1 MSIPTVLAVLVIAYL
16 IGSIPFGWI
25 IVKLAT
31 GRDIRGIES
40 GRTGGTNAWRAA
52 GMLAG
57 FFTGVLDILKG
68 ALTVWIARTM
78 ILSGLPNQP
87 AIPFFATTPIQT
99 SIPFFHWIEI
109 AAPLAAILGHN
120 YSIYLLERR
129 EDNGK
134 VRLRGGAGGAAC
146 LGGAMGL
153 WTPAL
158 FYILP
163 LGVIIYVLV
172 GYASV
177 TTMSVAFFATLIF
190 LWKAIQGTLPW
201 PYVAYGIIAEL
212 MLVWALRPNIQRLR
226 EGSERLH
233 GLRVWLKKKPAEKS

>member
-1 MSIPTVLAVLVIAYL
+1 MLLTILAVFVIAYL

-40 GRTGGTNAWRAA
+40 GRTGGTNAMRAA
-52 GMLAG
+52 GLFAG
-57 FFTGVLDILKG
+57 LLTGILDILKG
-68 ALTVWIARTM
+68 AASVWLVRWWI
-78 ILSGLPNQP
+78 P
-87 AIPFFATTPIQT
+87 AST
-99 SIPFFHWIEI
+99 PFFHWIEI
-109 AAPLAAILGHN
+109 AAPLTAILGHN

-146 LGGAMGL
+146 LGGAVGL
-153 WTPAL
+153 WTPAIL
-158 FYILP
+158 YILP
-163 LGVIIYVLV
+163 LGLIIYVVV

-177 TTMSVAFFATLIF
+177 TTMSVAIFAAVIF
-190 LWKAIQGTLPW
+190 LIKAIQGALPW
-201 PYVAYGIIAEL
+201 EYVVYGIVAEA

-226 EGSERLH
+226 EGNERLH
-233 GLRVWLKKKPAEKS
+233 GIRVWLKKRAEEKVKQ

>member
-1 MSIPTVLAVLVIAYL
+1 MLILTVFAVLLIAYL

-52 GMLAG
+52 GLLAG
-57 FFTGVLDILKG
+57 FFTGVLDVLKG
-68 ALTVWIARTM
+68 AATVWIARAL
-78 ILSGLPNQP
+78 IP
-87 AIPFFATTPIQT
+87 AST
-99 SIPFFHWIEI
+99 PFFHWIEV
-109 AAPLAAILGHN
+109 AVPLTAILGHN

-134 VRLRGGAGGAAC
+134 VQLRGGAGGAAC

-158 FYILP
+158 FIILP
-163 LGVIIYVLV
+163 LGVLIYLV
-172 GYASV
+172 IGYASV

-190 LWKAIQGTLPW
+190 LVKAIQGTLPW
-201 PYVAYGIIAEL
+201 EYVAYGVIAEA
-212 MLVWALRPNIQRLR
+212 MLVWALRPNIRRLR
-226 EGSERLH
+226 EGNERMH
-233 GLRVWLKKKPAEKS
+233 GIRVWLKKRAMEKSS